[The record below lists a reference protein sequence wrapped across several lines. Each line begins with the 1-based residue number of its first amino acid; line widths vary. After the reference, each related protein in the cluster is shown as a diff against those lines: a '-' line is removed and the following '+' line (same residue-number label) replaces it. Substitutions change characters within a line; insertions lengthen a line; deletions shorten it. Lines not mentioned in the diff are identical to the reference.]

1 MIKALAPVA
10 LNKWDMPVVDSKT
23 QGTSLPHV
31 FCGGD
36 LAGAADTTVESV
48 NDGKTAAWYMH
59 CHLENLPKDTP
70 PELPLFHTAIDEVDI
85 SVEVCGLK
93 FENPFGLASAPPT
106 TSSAMIRRAFE
117 QGWGFVVTKTFSL
130 EKDIV
135 TNVSPRIIR
144 GNTSGHSNYGPGLG
158 SFLNIE
164 LISEKYLDYWLASIQ
179 ELRRDFPTKIL
190 IASIMCAYIKDDW
203 TVLAAKAEAAG
214 AQALELNVSCP
225 HGMGESGMGLACG
238 QYPEFIR
245 DIASWVRAAVK
256 IPFFVKLTP
265 NITNIV
271 DIAIAAKEGGADGV
285 TAINTVSG
293 LMNVKSDS
301 TPWPAVGAEKRTTYG
316 GVSGNATRPM
326 ALRAISAISNA
337 LPGFPIL
344 GTGGIDSADTS
355 LQFMQC
361 GASLM
366 QICSAVQ
373 NQDFSVIQDYCTGL
387 QAMLYLRN
395 QPHLSAWNGQSPPV
409 FKNQKGKPVLSLKD
423 DQEQSLPHFGPYAQ
437 KREDIMQEMRL
448 KKGALW
454 DPFNDEDEVTSNGF
468 TNGHSNG
475 YANGNIP
482 TVRKVIGAS
491 VDKVTPYKKLDNKK
505 QVVALIDDVRQFEKR
520 DIFRRDNLFFSF
532 FQDLCINCGKCYM
545 ACNDSGYQA
554 ISFDP
559 KTHLPHVTD
568 DCTGCDLCLSVCP
581 IIDCIRFVYWKLIL
595 CYTLVICVLS
605 FSMVPKTIDHTI
617 KRGTTVEVH
626 ALFPSQ

>member
-10 LNKWDMPVVDSKT
+10 LNKWDMPVVDPKT
-23 QGTSLPHV
+23 QQTSLDSV

-59 CHLENLPKDTP
+59 CHLEKLAKDTP
-70 PELPLFHTAIDEVDI
+70 SELPLFHTDIDEVDI

-144 GNTSGHSNYGPGLG
+144 GTTSGNVYGPGQG

-164 LISEKYLDYWLASIQ
+164 LISEKFLDYWLESIR

-190 IASIMCAYIKDDW
+190 IASIMCAHIKEDW
-203 TVLAAKAEAAG
+203 VELSQKVEAAG
-214 AQALELNVSCP
+214 AQALELNLSCP
-225 HGMGESGMGLACG
+225 HGMAESGMGLACG
-238 QYPEFIR
+238 QKPELVR
-245 DIASWVRAAVK
+245 DISSWVRASIK

-265 NITNIV
+265 NITNILE
-271 DIAIAAKEGGADGV
+271 IAIAAKEGGADGV

-293 LMNVKSDS
+293 LMTINSDGS
-301 TPWPAVGAEKRTTYG
+301 PWPAVGVEKRTTYG

-326 ALRAISAISNA
+326 AMRAISAIA
-337 LPGFPIL
+337 DKFPGYPIL
-344 GTGGIDSADTS
+344 GTGGIDSADAA

-387 QAMLYLRN
+387 KTLLYLKSRTE
-395 QPHLSAWNGQSPPV
+395 LKAWNGQSPPV
-409 FKNQKGKPVLSLKD
+409 FKNQKGKAVMSLKD
-423 DQEQSLPHFGPYAQ
+423 ADNKSLPHFGNYGQ
-437 KREDIMQEMRL
+437 QREEIMHKMRAE
-448 KKGALW
+448 KGALW
-454 DPFNDEDEVTSNGF
+454 DPFKDDDEVIRANGHCSNG
-468 TNGHSNG
+468 T
-475 YANGNIP
+475 GNIP
-482 TVRKVIGAS
+482 SVQNVIGVT
-491 VDKVTPYKKLDNKK
+491 VDKVTPYKKLDNRK
-505 QVVALIDDVRQFEKR
+505 QVVALIDDVRK
-520 DIFRRDNLFFSF
+520 FRPLVHSGDQSCNFLYCFSRTSASIAASVTWPAMT
-532 FQDLCINCGKCYM
+532 QD
-545 ACNDSGYQA
+545 
-554 ISFDP
+554 
-559 KTHLPHVTD
+559 
-568 DCTGCDLCLSVCP
+568 
-581 IIDCIRFVYWKLIL
+581 
-595 CYTLVICVLS
+595 
-605 FSMVPKTIDHTI
+605 I
-617 KRGTTVEVH
+617 KRLV
-626 ALFPSQ
+626 LIPKRIYRW

>member
-1 MIKALAPVA
+1 MKSGFNFLFLNISVIKALAPVS
-10 LNKWDMPVVDSKT
+10 LNKWDMPVVDPKT
-23 QGTSLPHV
+23 QQTSIANV

-59 CHLENLPKDTP
+59 CHLEDLAKDTP
-70 PELPLFHTAIDEVDI
+70 PELPLFHSDIDEVDI

-117 QGWGFVVTKTFSL
+117 QGWGFVVTKTYSL

-144 GNTSGHSNYGPGLG
+144 GNTSGHNNYGPGLG

-164 LISEKYLDYWLASIQ
+164 LISEKYLDYWLESIR
-179 ELRRDFPTKIL
+179 ELRRDFPTKVL
-190 IASIMCAYIKDDW
+190 IASIMCAYDKDDW
-203 TVLAAKAEAAG
+203 VELATKTEAAG

-238 QYPEFIR
+238 QSPELIR
-245 DIASWVRAAVK
+245 NIASWVRAAVK

-265 NITNIV
+265 NITNILE
-271 DIAIAAKEGGADGV
+271 IAIAAKEGGADGV

-293 LMNVKSDS
+293 LMSIKSDT
-301 TPWPAVGAEKRTTYG
+301 TPWPAIGAEKRTTYG

-326 ALRAISAISNA
+326 ALRAISAISNK
-337 LPGFPIL
+337 LPGYPIL

-387 QAMLYLRN
+387 KTLLYMKNRADLKE
-395 QPHLSAWNGQSPPV
+395 WNGQSPPV
-409 FKNQKGKPVLSLKD
+409 VKNQKGKPVLSLKD
-423 DQEQSLPHFGPYAQ
+423 ADNNSLPHFGPYGKQ
-437 KREDIMQEMRL
+437 REEQMHKLRVE
-448 KKGALW
+448 KGALW
-454 DPFNDEDEVTSNGF
+454 DPFADDDDDLVKVNGHCSNGV
-468 TNGHSNG
+468 GRV
-475 YANGNIP
+475 P
-482 TVRKVIGAS
+482 TVQNVIGAAVS
-491 VDKVTPYKKLDNKK
+491 KVTPYKQLDNKK
-505 QVVALIDDVRQFEKR
+505 QVVALIDDVSGMEFLFMVEGNLIQF
-520 DIFRRDNLFFSF
+520 FLS

-554 ISFDP
+554 ITFDA

-581 IIDCIRFVYWKLIL
+581 IIDCIRWVWMKGYD
-595 CYTLVICVLS
+595 VLQC
-605 FSMVPKTIDHTI
+605 TD
-617 KRGTTVEVH
+617 
-626 ALFPSQ
+626 